1 MPASSTMGA
10 SASRT
15 TPLRGRSEVLPWADA
30 PGCSPAPTAAAGA
43 PQPCIPSSALPS
55 STMSIR
61 RLGSL
66 TFSAGSREPRR
77 TGSTN
82 FFPGI
87 GFRSRCSI
95 KPHKPAP
102 AQNHPAPHAL
112 AAKDGLPTPAVLGG
126 RIRPEALE
134 IRVNM
139 GAPVG
144 HMFRTDATEE
154 ITDNETLLP
163 SRSDSP
169 CHPVQAPGTRFMDG
183 VTEDSGTEPHPV
195 RRVCPCKARPRLESR
210 ACQELTSRRSSL
222 SSIPAE
228 HASRVSGVLSQSAV
242 VAGVSAARHRRP
254 FPVRGRLGPA
264 RT

>member
-1 MPASSTMGA
+1 MQPAPVDRETLGVVHA
-10 SASRT
+10 GNA
-15 TPLRGRSEVLPWADA
+15 LRRA
-30 PGCSPAPTAAAGA
+30 PGTDCRLTDI
-43 PQPCIPSSALPS
+43 QKHHRVLF
-55 STMSIR
+55 R
-61 RLGSL
+61 RL
-66 TFSAGSREPRR
+66 
-77 TGSTN
+77 
-82 FFPGI
+82 
-87 GFRSRCSI
+87 
-95 KPHKPAP
+95 
-102 AQNHPAPHAL
+102 QNL
-112 AAKDGLPTPAVLGG
+112 CVC
-126 RIRPEALE
+126 PEALE

-254 FPVRGRLGPA
+254 FPVRGRPGPYVTTGRQPTPA
-264 RT
+264 TPRKEFSLFLKFEMVGDDGIEPPTPSV